1 MLGIL
6 ASTASIYAIILIGY
20 LAGRFGLFSQ
30 VELRALG
37 KFVISIAIPAL
48 LFTTMSLRPIAN
60 VLQVPFLVAYTVGS
74 ASVFL
79 AGAAYARFAQRKTV
93 PLAALVGLG
102 MSSSNSALIAYPVA
116 QHVVGPA
123 AAVALAM
130 CTVIE
135 NLLMQ
140 PMMLALAEAG
150 DPEEGGWRRVAM
162 QSLTR
167 LVTNPFIIAIVAG
180 SLVAWLELDVPEPV
194 RQVMGTL
201 GTATAALSLFVIGG
215 TLVGL
220 KLGGMLGD
228 VTLIA
233 FGKLV
238 LHPLSVLA
246 VASMLPPMSP
256 DLRTAAA
263 VFAGVPMLSIY
274 PIWGQRFGQE
284 RFCAGVLLGTTV
296 LSFVT
301 VSAVLWIVS

>member
-1 MLGIL
+1 
-6 ASTASIYAIILIGY
+6 
-20 LAGRFGLFSQ
+20 
-30 VELRALG
+30 
-37 KFVISIAIPAL
+37 
-48 LFTTMSLRPIAN
+48 
-60 VLQVPFLVAYTVGS
+60 
-74 ASVFL
+74 
-79 AGAAYARFAQRKTV
+79 
-93 PLAALVGLG
+93 
-102 MSSSNSALIAYPVA
+102 
-116 QHVVGPA
+116 
-123 AAVALAM
+123 M

-180 SLVAWLELDVPEPV
+180 LLVAWLELDLPEPV
-194 RQVMGTL
+194 RQVTGTL
-201 GTATAALSLFVIGG
+201 GKATAALSLFVIGG

-220 KLGGMLGD
+220 RLGGMLGD